1 VKAIDPARDW
11 KTLLA
16 YLPEDYERLAQ
27 EWRLL
32 NTQWPNAKVTK
43 AESLLRFILLHVG
56 ADLPL
61 RQTVATIARS
71 GGPKVTQVWLHQ
83 KMRRAQPYLAALV
96 ERMTAAAGR
105 QATPERWA
113 GYEVVCLDGSTVS
126 GPGAEG
132 VDARLHAVLRLHD
145 LRVCGVQITSDAEGE
160 TLRRFLWEPE
170 QLVIVD
176 RGYCNAPGIAWVVA
190 HQAQVLVRVNR
201 GALPL
206 YQPDGARIEVLRW
219 CRTLARHRATERAA
233 YVVHRSKGHPKRQLP
248 GRLLGI
254 RLPEKEAGE
263 ARERAR
269 REHGPQVTSEQLEA
283 AGYVVLFTTVPS
295 TRLSAARCIE
305 AYRLRWQVELQFK
318 RWKSLC
324 HFDRLPNYRDDT
336 ILSWLTAKVLLG
348 LVLDRIGSA
357 VLAPCASSASRP
369 MARQPWKV
377 TAILWPLLVSAVMPM
392 RLADAAE
399 RLPDIADLLDQMEA
413 DPGARQIPTFREWVH
428 PNRNSDTKSEKCEIA
443 AGSNC

>member
-1 VKAIDPARDW
+1 VKAIDPERDW
-11 KTLLA
+11 NTLLA
-16 YLPEDYERLAQ
+16 YLPEDYERLAH
-27 EWRLL
+27 ECRLL
-32 NTQWPNAKVTK
+32 NTQWSNAKVTS
-43 AESLLRFILLHVG
+43 AQSLLRFILLHVG

-96 ERMTAAAGR
+96 ERMLASAGR
-105 QATPERWA
+105 EATPERWA

-132 VDARLHAVLRLHD
+132 TDARLHAVLRLHD
-145 LRVCGVQITSDAEGE
+145 LRVCDVRVTSDAEGE
-160 TLRRFLWEPE
+160 TLRRFIWERD

-176 RGYCNAPGIAWVVA
+176 RGYSNAPGIAWVVA
-190 HQAQVLVRVNR
+190 HQADVLVRVNR

-206 YQPDGARIEVLRW
+206 YQADADRIEVLSW
-219 CRTLARHRATERAA
+219 CRGLTGHRVTERAA
-233 YVVHRSKGHPKRQLP
+233 YVVHRVKGHPNRQLA
-248 GRLLGI
+248 GRLIGV

-263 ARERAR
+263 ARERVR
-269 REHGPQVTSEQLEA
+269 REQGPQVTSEQLEA
-283 AGYVVLFTTVPS
+283 AGYVTLFTTVPKA
-295 TRLSAARCIE
+295 RLSAARCIE

-336 ILSWLTAKVLLG
+336 IVSWLTAKVLLG

-357 VLAPCASSASRP
+357 VLAQTASSASRP
-369 MARQPWKV
+369 MARQAWKV
-377 TAILWPLLVSAVMPM
+377 TAIVWPLLVSAVMPM

-399 RLPDIADLLDQMEA
+399 CLPDIADLLDQMDA
-413 DPGARQIPTFREWVH
+413 DPDARQIPTFRDRFY
-428 PNRNSDTKSEKCEIA
+428 PDCNTDTKCEITA
-443 AGSNC
+443 VYNY